1 MLSPSPLPVRR
12 VSFAYGD
19 DFDPMWVPHRPELAA
34 AANAISLGMPY
45 AEPLFIKAVR
55 STFDQIDDDLRA
67 RTETYIRQETGHHTQ
82 HKRFNDL
89 VSARYPATV
98 GLQRQMARH
107 AAWVGRRSQRF
118 RVAYAAGGETISYA
132 VARWTES
139 HLSEFRGADPVPT
152 TLFLWHLAEEVEHKA
167 NTYDV
172 FEATDGSRLRYAWA
186 MTWGFTSLVLFT
198 IVGALLQLRG
208 ERRLHSPA
216 TWFRLARLSLSLA
229 FVLIPT
235 MVVSALPGHHP
246 GDFTDPVFL
255 PAWLAQ
261 HDPAT
266 GSMPV
271 WTST

>member
-1 MLSPSPLPVRR
+1 
-12 VSFAYGD
+12 VSFTYGD

-55 STFDQIDDDLRA
+55 SAYEQIDDDLRA

-98 GLQRQMARH
+98 RLQRTMARH
-107 AAWVGRRSQRF
+107 ANWVGRRSRRF

-132 VARWTES
+132 VARWTEG
-139 HLSEFRGADPVPT
+139 HLSEFHGADPVPT

-172 FEATDGSRLRYAWA
+172 FEATNGSRLRYAWA
-186 MTWGFTSLVLFT
+186 MTVGFTSLVLFT

-208 ERRLHSPA
+208 ERRLRYPA
-216 TWFRLARLSLSLA
+216 TWWRLGRLSLSLA
-229 FVLIPT
+229 YVIIPT
-235 MVVSALPGHHP
+235 MVVSTLPGHHP
-246 GDFTDPVFL
+246 DDFTDPVFL

-261 HDPAT
+261 YDPVS